1 MKTSRYNF
9 VLYDEYYGYWYNSLS
24 GFYFRLSLELSRKI
38 ESSLNCLDVL
48 KREATPLYDKLTKY
62 GFIIENN
69 VDELA
74 IVRERHQRAVH
85 SKNYF
90 LVILPTLNCN
100 FKCWYCIQNHVPS
113 YMKANTLEAL
123 KKHIDYMIE
132 VKQISSLHIDWFGG
146 EPFMLFKKI
155 IVPLSM
161 YAIEKCALHG
171 IPFIN
176 SSTTNGYFITPKVS
190 NCLTDLK
197 FTNFQI
203 TLDGEKEF
211 HDKVKFMDGCSSTFE
226 HVLNNINDILNKN
239 ANIRIFLRIN
249 YTHKNLSQG
258 IIPEVNKLIFK
269 ENRPRITITPKK
281 VWQEDVD
288 KSFGVV
294 LQKILDYFEKS
305 GYVVSRREI
314 ATTFIPCYVNKE
326 YYNAI
331 NYNGNVVKCTACD
344 DIHKETTKGRLLDDG
359 RIVWEDSYDT
369 KCQSPTFENEKC
381 LRCNRLPVCMGLCPR
396 DYMSGFSH
404 CKYEVMDENF
414 DVSLLD
420 YLQHQLG

>member
-1 MKTSRYNF
+1 
-9 VLYDEYYGYWYNSLS
+9 
-24 GFYFRLSLELSRKI
+24 
-38 ESSLNCLDVL
+38 
-48 KREATPLYDKLTKY
+48 
-62 GFIIENN
+62 
-69 VDELA
+69 
-74 IVRERHQRAVH
+74 
-85 SKNYF
+85 
-90 LVILPTLNCN
+90 
-100 FKCWYCIQNHVPS
+100 
-113 YMKANTLEAL
+113 
-123 KKHIDYMIE
+123 
-132 VKQISSLHIDWFGG
+132 
-146 EPFMLFKKI
+146 
-155 IVPLSM
+155 M

-176 SSTTNGYFITPKVS
+176 SSTTNGYFITPEVS

-294 LQKILDYFEKS
+294 LQKILDDFEKS

-396 DYMSGFSH
+396 DYMSGLSH